1 MPQDTTARAHEQMEE
16 QLEQLEQPDAI
27 FEAELKQAL
36 KESKREAHGWQK
48 SVCTPSWDSYRQQG

>member
-36 KESKREAHGWQK
+36 KESKKG
-48 SVCTPSWDSYRQQG
+48 

>member
-1 MPQDTTARAHEQMEE
+1 MKKAIRRFCKVKGHYREHTRADGQE

-36 KESKREAHGWQK
+36 KESKREAHGAN
-48 SVCTPSWDSYRQQG
+48 G

>member
-1 MPQDTTARAHEQMEE
+1 MSQDTTASTHEQMEE

-27 FEAELKQAL
+27 SEAELKQAL

-48 SVCTPSWDSYRQQG
+48 KGMCNISRL